1 MDPKILQVII
11 NAISLSLIYI
21 LFATGLTLIMGIF
34 DVCNFAYGE
43 FVMVGGFATYFI
55 VSKYHL
61 PYIIAPFAAMVI
73 VSLIGIIFEKGIFYP
88 MRNRG
93 GLEPALATFGSSS
106 ILQTAVL
113 ILFGGVPL
121 GVPAI
126 LSGQISIG
134 TAFFP
139 KDRLPIIFGA
149 LFLIGLLFLFV
160 QKTKL
165 GLAIRALQQD
175 QDAAALQG
183 MNISS
188 VRIVVW
194 IVASCLAAVAGVLL
208 SSIHYVDPWMGSGY
222 LLKGFAVV
230 IIGGLGSIPGA
241 LIGGFILGFVDSFSQ
256 TYITT
261 SSFFSSYLFAFAF
274 IMLVLIVRPQGLL
287 GKR

>member
-1 MDPKILQVII
+1 MSQVFQVIV

-43 FVMVGGFATYFI
+43 FVMAAGFVTYF
-55 VSKYHL
+55 VVGKWGL
-61 PYIIAPFAAMVI
+61 PYIIAPFAAMVL
-73 VSLIGIIFEKGIFYP
+73 VSLIGAIFEKGIFYP

-106 ILQTAVL
+106 IMQTAAL
-113 ILFGGVPL
+113 ILFGGMPL
-121 GVPAI
+121 GVPQI
-126 LSGQISIG
+126 LNGQFKLGSASVPNNNI
-134 TAFFP
+134 
-139 KDRLPIIFGA
+139 PIIVGG
-149 LFLIGLLFLFV
+149 FLMIALLFLFV

-183 MNISS
+183 INIAST
-188 VRIVVW
+188 RIVIWV
-194 IVASCLAAVAGVLL
+194 VASCLAAVAGVLL
-208 SSIHYVDPWMGSGY
+208 ASTTYVTPWMGSGY

-230 IIGGLGSIPGA
+230 IMGGLGSIPGA
-241 LIGGFILGFVDSFSQ
+241 LIGGFVLGFVDSFGQ
-256 TYITT
+256 TYLG
-261 SSFFSSYLFAFAF
+261 SYSYMFAFAF
-274 IMLVLIVRPQGLL
+274 IMLVLIVRPQGLM

>member
-1 MDPKILQVII
+1 MSQILQVIV

-43 FVMVGGFATYFI
+43 FVMAAGFVTYF
-55 VSKYHL
+55 VVVKWNL

-73 VSLIGIIFEKGIFYP
+73 VSLIGVIFEKGIFYP

-106 ILQTAVL
+106 IMQTAAL
-113 ILFGGVPL
+113 IIFGGMPL
-121 GVPAI
+121 GVPQM
-126 LSGQISIG
+126 LNGQFKLGSASVPNNNI
-134 TAFFP
+134 
-139 KDRLPIIFGA
+139 PIIVGG
-149 LFLIGLLFLFV
+149 FLMIALLFLFV

-183 MNISS
+183 INIAST
-188 VRIVVW
+188 RIVIWV
-194 IVASCLAAVAGVLL
+194 VASCLAAVAGVLL
-208 SSIHYVDPWMGSGY
+208 ASTTYVTPWMGSGY

-230 IIGGLGSIPGA
+230 IMGGLGSIPGA
-241 LIGGFILGFVDSFSQ
+241 LIGGFVLGFVDSFGQ
-256 TYITT
+256 TYLG
-261 SSFFSSYLFAFAF
+261 SYSYMFAFAF
-274 IMLVLIVRPQGLL
+274 IMVVLIVRPQGLM

>member
-1 MDPKILQVII
+1 MDQILQVIV
-11 NAISLSLIYI
+11 NALSLSLIYI

-43 FVMVGGFATYFI
+43 FVMVAGFVSYFT
-55 VSKYHL
+55 VAKFGL
-61 PYIIAPFAAMVI
+61 PYIVAPFAAMVI
-73 VSLIGIIFEKGIFYP
+73 VSIIGIIFEKGMFYP

-106 ILQTAVL
+106 ILQTGVL
-113 ILFGGVPL
+113 ILFGGMPL

-126 LSGQISIG
+126 FTGQFRVGS
-134 TAFFP
+134 TYFP
-139 KDRLPIIFGA
+139 LDRIPIIIGG
-149 LFLIGLLFLFV
+149 LLMIGLLFLFV

-188 VRIVVW
+188 IRVVVW
-194 IVASCLAAVAGVLL
+194 VVASCLAAVAGVLL
-208 SSIHYVDPWMGSGY
+208 ASISYVDPFMGNGY

-230 IIGGLGSIPGA
+230 IMGGLGSIPGA
-241 LIGGFILGFVDSFSQ
+241 LVGGFVLGFVDSFGQ
-256 TYITT
+256 TYLGTY
-261 SSFFSSYLFAFAF
+261 SYMFAFAF
-274 IMLVLIVRPQGLL
+274 IMLVLIVRPQGLM

>member
-1 MDPKILQVII
+1 MDPFQVIV

-55 VSKYHL
+55 VTKFGL
-61 PYIIAPFAAMVI
+61 PYYLAPIAAMVV

-88 MRNRG
+88 MRTRG

-113 ILFGGVPL
+113 VLFGGMPL
-121 GVPAI
+121 GVRAIMNGKINIGSAYLPA
-126 LSGQISIG
+126 
-134 TAFFP
+134 
-139 KDRLPIIFGA
+139 DRFPII
-149 LFLIGLLFLFV
+149 IVGLLMIALLFVFV

-183 MNISS
+183 MNIASI
-188 VRIVVW
+188 RIVVW
-194 IVASCLAAVAGVLL
+194 VVASCLAAVAGVLL
-208 SSIHYVDPWMGSGY
+208 AGIHYVDPWMGGGY

-241 LIGGFILGFVDSFSQ
+241 LIGGFILGFVDSFGQ
-256 TYITT
+256 TYMPT
-261 SSFFSSYLFAFAF
+261 SSIFSPYLFAFAF
-274 IMLVLIVRPQGLL
+274 IMLVLIVRPQGIM

>member
-1 MDPKILQVII
+1 MDPIQVIV

-55 VSKYHL
+55 VAKFNL
-61 PYIIAPFAAMVI
+61 PYIIAPIVAMVI
-73 VSLIGIIFEKGIFYP
+73 VSLIGVIFEKGIFYP
-88 MRNRG
+88 MRTRG

-113 ILFGGVPL
+113 VLFGGMPL
-121 GVPAI
+121 GVRAIMTGKISVGSVYFPA
-126 LSGQISIG
+126 
-134 TAFFP
+134 
-139 KDRLPIIFGA
+139 DRIPII
-149 LFLIGLLFLFV
+149 IVGLLMIALLFMFV

-183 MNISS
+183 MNIASI
-188 VRIVVW
+188 RIVVW

-208 SSIHYVDPWMGSGY
+208 AGIHYVDPWMGSGY

-256 TYITT
+256 TYMPT
-261 SSFFSSYLFAFAF
+261 SSIFSPYLFAFAF
-274 IMLVLIVRPQGLL
+274 IMLVLIVRPQGIM

>member
-1 MDPKILQVII
+1 MAQVFQVIV

-43 FVMVGGFATYFI
+43 FVMAAGFVTYF
-55 VSKYHL
+55 VVGKWGL
-61 PYIIAPFAAMVI
+61 PYIIAPFAAMVL
-73 VSLIGIIFEKGIFYP
+73 VSLIGVIFEKGIFYP

-106 ILQTAVL
+106 IMQTAAL
-113 ILFGGVPL
+113 ILFGGMPL
-121 GVPAI
+121 GVPQI
-126 LSGQISIG
+126 LNGQFKLGSASVPNNNI
-134 TAFFP
+134 
-139 KDRLPIIFGA
+139 PIIVGG
-149 LFLIGLLFLFV
+149 FLMIALLFLYV

-183 MNISS
+183 INIAST
-188 VRIVVW
+188 RIVIWV
-194 IVASCLAAVAGVLL
+194 VASCLAAVAGVLL
-208 SSIHYVDPWMGSGY
+208 ASTTYVTPWMGSGY

-230 IIGGLGSIPGA
+230 IMGGLGSIPGA
-241 LIGGFILGFVDSFSQ
+241 LIGGFVLGFVDSFGQ
-256 TYITT
+256 TYLG
-261 SSFFSSYLFAFAF
+261 SYSYMFAFAF
-274 IMLVLIVRPQGLL
+274 IMLVLIIRPQGLM

>member
-1 MDPKILQVII
+1 MSQVFQVIV

-43 FVMVGGFATYFI
+43 FVMAAGFVTYF
-55 VSKYHL
+55 VVGKWGL
-61 PYIIAPFAAMVI
+61 PYIIAPFAAMVL
-73 VSLIGIIFEKGIFYP
+73 VSLIGVIFEKGIFYP

-106 ILQTAVL
+106 IMQTAAL
-113 ILFGGVPL
+113 ILFGGMPL
-121 GVPAI
+121 GVPQ
-126 LSGQISIG
+126 LLNGQFKLGSASVPNNNI
-134 TAFFP
+134 
-139 KDRLPIIFGA
+139 PIIVGG
-149 LFLIGLLFLFV
+149 FLMIALLFLFV

-183 MNISS
+183 INIAST
-188 VRIVVW
+188 RIVIWV
-194 IVASCLAAVAGVLL
+194 VASCLAAVAGVLL
-208 SSIHYVDPWMGSGY
+208 ASTTYVTPWMGSGY

-230 IIGGLGSIPGA
+230 IMGGLGSIPGA
-241 LIGGFILGFVDSFSQ
+241 LIGGFVLGFVDSFGQ
-256 TYITT
+256 TYLG
-261 SSFFSSYLFAFAF
+261 SYSYMFAFAF
-274 IMLVLIVRPQGLL
+274 IMLVLIVRPQGLM

>member
-1 MDPKILQVII
+1 MAQVFQVIV

-43 FVMVGGFATYFI
+43 FVMAAGFVTYF
-55 VSKYHL
+55 VVGKWGL

-73 VSLIGIIFEKGIFYP
+73 VSLIGVIFEKGIFYP

-106 ILQTAVL
+106 IMQTAAL
-113 ILFGGVPL
+113 IIFGGMPL
-121 GVPAI
+121 GVPQM
-126 LSGQISIG
+126 LNGQFKLGSASVPNNNI
-134 TAFFP
+134 
-139 KDRLPIIFGA
+139 PIIVGG
-149 LFLIGLLFLFV
+149 FLMIALLFLFV

-183 MNISS
+183 INIAST
-188 VRIVVW
+188 RIVIWV
-194 IVASCLAAVAGVLL
+194 VASCLAAVAGVLL
-208 SSIHYVDPWMGSGY
+208 ASTTYVTPWMGSGY

-230 IIGGLGSIPGA
+230 IMGGLGSIPGA
-241 LIGGFILGFVDSFSQ
+241 LIGGFVLGFVDSFGQ
-256 TYITT
+256 TYLG
-261 SSFFSSYLFAFAF
+261 SYSYMFAFAF
-274 IMLVLIVRPQGLL
+274 IMVVLIVRPQGLM

>member
-1 MDPKILQVII
+1 MAQVFQVIV

-43 FVMVGGFATYFI
+43 FVMAAGFVTYF
-55 VSKYHL
+55 VVGKWGL
-61 PYIIAPFAAMVI
+61 PYIIAPFAAMVL
-73 VSLIGIIFEKGIFYP
+73 VSLIGVIFEKGIFYP

-106 ILQTAVL
+106 IMQTAAL
-113 ILFGGVPL
+113 ILFGGMPL
-121 GVPAI
+121 GVPQI
-126 LSGQISIG
+126 LNGQFKLGSASVPNNNI
-134 TAFFP
+134 
-139 KDRLPIIFGA
+139 PIIVGG
-149 LFLIGLLFLFV
+149 FLMIALLFLFV

-183 MNISS
+183 INIAST
-188 VRIVVW
+188 RIVIWV
-194 IVASCLAAVAGVLL
+194 VASCLAAVAGVLL
-208 SSIHYVDPWMGSGY
+208 ASTTYVTPWMGSGY

-230 IIGGLGSIPGA
+230 IMGGLGSIPGA
-241 LIGGFILGFVDSFSQ
+241 LIGGFVLGFVDSFGQ
-256 TYITT
+256 TYLG
-261 SSFFSSYLFAFAF
+261 SYSYMIAFAF
-274 IMLVLIVRPQGLL
+274 IMLVLIIRPQGLM

>member
-1 MDPKILQVII
+1 MGQVFQVIV
-11 NAISLSLIYI
+11 NALSLSLIYI

-43 FVMVGGFATYFI
+43 FVMVGGLATYVI
-55 VSKYHL
+55 VAKMGL
-61 PYIIAPFAAMVI
+61 PYILAPFVAMI
-73 VSLIGIIFEKGIFYP
+73 AVSIIGIIFEKGIFYP

-106 ILQTAVL
+106 ILQTAAL
-113 ILFGGVPL
+113 ILFGGMPL

-126 LSGQISIG
+126 VNGNFKIG
-134 TAFFP
+134 SAYFALEN
-139 KDRLPIIFGA
+139 LPIIIGG
-149 LFLIGLLFLFV
+149 LLMIGLLFLFV

-183 MNISS
+183 MNISNI
-188 VRIVVW
+188 RIVVW
-194 IVASCLAAVAGVLL
+194 VVASCLAAVAGVLL
-208 SSIHYVDPWMGSGY
+208 ASISYVSPTMGSGY

-230 IIGGLGSIPGA
+230 IMGGLGSIPGA
-241 LIGGFILGFVDSFSQ
+241 LVGGFVLGFVDSFGQ
-256 TYITT
+256 TYLG
-261 SSFFSSYLFAFAF
+261 SYSYIFAFAF

>member
-1 MDPKILQVII
+1 MAQILQVIV

-43 FVMVGGFATYFI
+43 FVMAAGFVTYF
-55 VSKYHL
+55 VVVKWGL
-61 PYIIAPFAAMVI
+61 PYIIAPFAAMVV
-73 VSLIGIIFEKGIFYP
+73 VSLLGIIFEKGIFYP

-106 ILQTAVL
+106 ILTTAALV
-113 ILFGGVPL
+113 LFGGMPL

-126 LSGQISIG
+126 ITGQFKIG
-134 TAFFP
+134 SASVP
-139 KDRLPIIFGA
+139 NNNLPVIFGGLLMIA
-149 LFLIGLLFLFV
+149 LLFLFV

-183 MNISS
+183 INIAST
-188 VRIVVW
+188 RIVIWV
-194 IVASCLAAVAGVLL
+194 VASCLAAAAGVLL
-208 SSIHYVDPWMGSGY
+208 ASTYYVTPSMGSGY

-241 LIGGFILGFVDSFSQ
+241 LIGGFVLGFVDSFGQ
-256 TYITT
+256 TYLG
-261 SSFFSSYLFAFAF
+261 SYSYMFAFAF
-274 IMLVLIVRPQGLL
+274 IMLVLIVRPQGLM

>member
-1 MDPKILQVII
+1 MDKIFQVLV
-11 NAISLSLIYI
+11 NGLSLSLIYI

-43 FVMVGGFATYFI
+43 FIMVGGFASYFTL
-55 VSKYHL
+55 VKFHM
-61 PYIIAPFAAMVI
+61 PYLVAPFVAMVI
-73 VSLIGIIFEKGIFYP
+73 VSIIGIIFEKGMFYP

-106 ILQTAVL
+106 ILQTGVL
-113 ILFGGVPL
+113 ILFGGMPL

-126 LSGQISIG
+126 LTGEITIG
-134 TAFFP
+134 AAYFP
-139 KDRLPIIFGA
+139 KDRIPIIFGG
-149 LFLIGLLFLFV
+149 LLMIGLLFWFV

-183 MNISS
+183 MNIANIR
-188 VRIVVW
+188 VVVW
-194 IVASCLAAVAGVLL
+194 VVASCLAAVAGVLL
-208 SSIHYVDPWMGSGY
+208 ASISYVDPFMGNGY

-230 IIGGLGSIPGA
+230 IMGGLGSVPGA
-241 LIGGFILGFVDSFSQ
+241 LIGGFVLGFVDSFGQ
-256 TYITT
+256 TYMGTY
-261 SSFFSSYLFAFAF
+261 SYMFAFAF
-274 IMLVLIVRPQGLL
+274 IMLVLILRPQGLL

>member
-1 MDPKILQVII
+1 MAQVFQVIV

-43 FVMVGGFATYFI
+43 FVMAAGFVTYF
-55 VSKYHL
+55 VVGKWGL
-61 PYIIAPFAAMVI
+61 PYIFAPFAAMVL
-73 VSLIGIIFEKGIFYP
+73 VSLIGVIFEKGIFYP

-106 ILQTAVL
+106 IMQTAAL
-113 ILFGGVPL
+113 ILFGGMPL
-121 GVPAI
+121 GVPQI
-126 LSGQISIG
+126 LNGQFKLGPASVPNNNI
-134 TAFFP
+134 
-139 KDRLPIIFGA
+139 PIIVGG
-149 LFLIGLLFLFV
+149 FLMIALLFLFV

-183 MNISS
+183 INIAST
-188 VRIVVW
+188 RIVIWV
-194 IVASCLAAVAGVLL
+194 VASCLAAVAGVLL
-208 SSIHYVDPWMGSGY
+208 ASTTYVTPWMGSGY

-230 IIGGLGSIPGA
+230 IMGGLGSIPGA
-241 LIGGFILGFVDSFSQ
+241 LIGGFVLGFVDSFGQ
-256 TYITT
+256 TYLG
-261 SSFFSSYLFAFAF
+261 SYSYMFAFAF
-274 IMLVLIVRPQGLL
+274 IMLVLIIRPQGLM

>member
-1 MDPKILQVII
+1 MAQVLQVIV

-43 FVMVGGFATYFI
+43 FVMAAGFVTYF
-55 VSKYHL
+55 VVGKWGL

-73 VSLIGIIFEKGIFYP
+73 VSLIGVIFEKGIFYP

-106 ILQTAVL
+106 IMQTAAL
-113 ILFGGVPL
+113 ILFGGMPL
-121 GVPAI
+121 GVPQI
-126 LSGQISIG
+126 LNGQFKLGSASVPNNNI
-134 TAFFP
+134 
-139 KDRLPIIFGA
+139 PIIVGG
-149 LFLIGLLFLFV
+149 FLMIALLFLFV

-183 MNISS
+183 INIAST
-188 VRIVVW
+188 RIVIWV
-194 IVASCLAAVAGVLL
+194 VASCLAAVAGVLL
-208 SSIHYVDPWMGSGY
+208 ASTTYVTPWMGSGY

-230 IIGGLGSIPGA
+230 IMGGLGSIPGA
-241 LIGGFILGFVDSFSQ
+241 LIGGFVLGFVDSFGQ
-256 TYITT
+256 TYLG
-261 SSFFSSYLFAFAF
+261 SYSYMFAFAF
-274 IMLVLIVRPQGLL
+274 IMLVLIVRPQGLM

>member
-1 MDPKILQVII
+1 MDKVLQVII

-43 FVMVGGFATYFI
+43 FVMAAGFVTYF
-55 VSKYHL
+55 VVVKWNL

-73 VSLIGIIFEKGIFYP
+73 VSIIGIIFEKGIFYP

-93 GLEPALATFGSSS
+93 GLEPALATFGSST
-106 ILQTAVL
+106 IMQTAAL
-113 ILFGGVPL
+113 ILFGGMPL
-121 GVPAI
+121 GVPLI
-126 LSGQISIG
+126 LNGQFKIG
-134 TAFFP
+134 PAFVP
-139 KDRLPIIFGA
+139 NNNLPVIFGGLLMIA
-149 LFLIGLLFLFV
+149 LLFLFV

-183 MNISS
+183 INIAST
-188 VRIVVW
+188 RIVIWV
-194 IVASCLAAVAGVLL
+194 VASCLAAVAGVLL
-208 SSIHYVDPWMGSGY
+208 SSTYYVTPTMGSGY

-230 IIGGLGSIPGA
+230 IMGGLGSIPGA
-241 LIGGFILGFVDSFSQ
+241 LIGGFVLGFVDSFGQ
-256 TYITT
+256 TYLGTY
-261 SSFFSSYLFAFAF
+261 SYMFAFAF
-274 IMLVLIVRPQGLL
+274 IMLVLIVRPQGLM

>member
-1 MDPKILQVII
+1 MSQVFQVIV

-43 FVMVGGFATYFI
+43 FVMAAGFVTYF
-55 VSKYHL
+55 VVGKWGL
-61 PYIIAPFAAMVI
+61 PYIIAPFAAMVL
-73 VSLIGIIFEKGIFYP
+73 VSLIGVIFEKGIFYP

-106 ILQTAVL
+106 IMQTAAL
-113 ILFGGVPL
+113 ILFGGMPL
-121 GVPAI
+121 GVPQI
-126 LSGQISIG
+126 LNGQFKLGSASVPNNNI
-134 TAFFP
+134 
-139 KDRLPIIFGA
+139 PIIVGG
-149 LFLIGLLFLFV
+149 FLMIALLFLFV

-183 MNISS
+183 INIAST
-188 VRIVVW
+188 RIVIWV
-194 IVASCLAAVAGVLL
+194 VASCLAAVAGVLL
-208 SSIHYVDPWMGSGY
+208 ASTTYVTPWMGSGY

-230 IIGGLGSIPGA
+230 IMGGLGSIPGA
-241 LIGGFILGFVDSFSQ
+241 LIGGFVLGFVDSFGQ
-256 TYITT
+256 TYLG
-261 SSFFSSYLFAFAF
+261 SYSYMFAFAF
-274 IMLVLIVRPQGLL
+274 IMLVLIIRPQGLM

>member
-1 MDPKILQVII
+1 MAQVFQVIV

-43 FVMVGGFATYFI
+43 FVMAAGFVTYF
-55 VSKYHL
+55 VVVKWGL
-61 PYIIAPFAAMVI
+61 PYIIAPFVAMVV
-73 VSLIGIIFEKGIFYP
+73 VSLLGIIFEKGIFYP

-106 ILQTAVL
+106 ILQTAAL
-113 ILFGGVPL
+113 ILFGGMPL
-121 GVPAI
+121 GVPEI
-126 LSGQISIG
+126 ISGNFKIG
-134 TAFFP
+134 SASVP
-139 KDRLPIIFGA
+139 NNNLPVIIGGLLMIA
-149 LFLIGLLFLFV
+149 LLFLFV

-183 MNISS
+183 INIAST
-188 VRIVVW
+188 RIVIWV
-194 IVASCLAAVAGVLL
+194 VASCLAAVAGVLL
-208 SSIHYVDPWMGSGY
+208 ASTAYVHPWMGNGY

-230 IIGGLGSIPGA
+230 IMGGLGSIPGA
-241 LIGGFILGFVDSFSQ
+241 LIGGFVLGFVDSFGQ
-256 TYITT
+256 TYLG
-261 SSFFSSYLFAFAF
+261 SYSYMFAFAF
-274 IMLVLIVRPQGLL
+274 IMLVLIVRPQGLM

>member
-1 MDPKILQVII
+1 MAQVFQVIV

-43 FVMVGGFATYFI
+43 FVMAAGFVTYF
-55 VSKYHL
+55 VVGKWGL
-61 PYIIAPFAAMVI
+61 PYIIAPFAAMVL
-73 VSLIGIIFEKGIFYP
+73 VSLIGVIFEKGIFYP

-106 ILQTAVL
+106 IMQTAAL
-113 ILFGGVPL
+113 ILFGGMPL
-121 GVPAI
+121 GVPQI
-126 LSGQISIG
+126 LNGQFKLGSASVPNNNI
-134 TAFFP
+134 
-139 KDRLPIIFGA
+139 PIIVGG
-149 LFLIGLLFLFV
+149 FLMIALLFLFV

-183 MNISS
+183 INIAST
-188 VRIVVW
+188 RIVIWV
-194 IVASCLAAVAGVLL
+194 VASCLAAVAGVLL
-208 SSIHYVDPWMGSGY
+208 ASTTYVTPWMGSGY

-230 IIGGLGSIPGA
+230 IMGGLGSIPGA
-241 LIGGFILGFVDSFSQ
+241 LIGGFVLGFVDSFGQ
-256 TYITT
+256 TYLG
-261 SSFFSSYLFAFAF
+261 SYSYMFAFAF
-274 IMLVLIVRPQGLL
+274 IMLVLIVRPQGLM

>member
-1 MDPKILQVII
+1 MTQVLQVIV

-43 FVMVGGFATYFI
+43 FVMAAGFVTYF
-55 VSKYHL
+55 VVGKWGL
-61 PYIIAPFAAMVI
+61 PYIIAPFAAMVL

-106 ILQTAVL
+106 IMQTAAL
-113 ILFGGVPL
+113 ILFGGMPL
-121 GVPAI
+121 GVPQI
-126 LSGQISIG
+126 LNGQFKLGSASVPNNNI
-134 TAFFP
+134 
-139 KDRLPIIFGA
+139 PIIVGG
-149 LFLIGLLFLFV
+149 FLMIALLFLFV

-183 MNISS
+183 INIAST
-188 VRIVVW
+188 RIVIWV
-194 IVASCLAAVAGVLL
+194 VASCLAAVAGVLL
-208 SSIHYVDPWMGSGY
+208 ASTTYVTPWMGSGY

-230 IIGGLGSIPGA
+230 IMGGLGSIPGA
-241 LIGGFILGFVDSFSQ
+241 LIGGFVLGFVDSFGQ
-256 TYITT
+256 TYLG
-261 SSFFSSYLFAFAF
+261 SYSYMFAFAF
-274 IMLVLIVRPQGLL
+274 IMLVLIIRPQGLM